1 MSTLPPT
8 SPSKP
13 YSQVRSLLG
22 TGDLFFLHGTSDAGV
37 MIENLEQFAGWPR
50 TPTSAW

>member
-1 MSTLPPT
+1 MSTIPPT

-13 YSQVRSLLG
+13 YSQIRSQLG

-37 MIENLEQFAGWPR
+37 MIEKLEQDEGWP
-50 TPTSAW
+50 PYSTSAW